1 MFRMAFR
8 LSRTGMSTNLNTLQ
22 LFCPGMAR
30 KRFVVAPLV
39 CRTITEGGLTPD
51 GEGVLH
57 RGEGDIPPGGG
68 GILHRLE
75 KGKCQLADLGGLFP
89 YH

>member
-51 GEGVLH
+51 GEGGFTPG
-57 RGEGDIPPGGG
+57 GEGDIPPGGG
-68 GILHRLE
+68 GDTTPARE
-75 KGKCQLADLGGLFP
+75 GKNAN
-89 YH
+89 